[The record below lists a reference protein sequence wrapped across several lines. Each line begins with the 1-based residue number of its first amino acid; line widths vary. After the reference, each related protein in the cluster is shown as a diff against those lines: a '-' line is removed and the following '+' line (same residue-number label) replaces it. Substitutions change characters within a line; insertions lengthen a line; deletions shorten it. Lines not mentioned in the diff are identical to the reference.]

1 MQGGNGPRRC
11 HHPVSMT
18 TAFDVERDHEVET
31 EHRVTPLELFFDLVF
46 VLALTQ
52 CTALM
57 ARDPTWEGIGRG
69 LGFSGLELV
78 EVPESRARRE
88 DDRRAEEAAAL
99 LDRTRGAA
107 VLAFDE
113 RGKSPP
119 SQVLAERIKT
129 WRDDGRAALACV
141 IGGPDGLDARVRER
155 ADLVLSFG
163 ALTLPH
169 QIVRVLVVEQLYR
182 ALTILAGHPYHRAG
196 SEP

>member
-1 MQGGNGPRRC
+1 MRLGIVAIGRLKSGPER
-11 HHPVSMT
+11 
-18 TAFDVERDHEVET
+18 DLVERY
-31 EHRVTPLELFFDLVF
+31 RL
-46 VLALTQ
+46 
-52 CTALM
+52 
-57 ARDPTWEGIGRG
+57 RIEGIGRG

-107 VLAFDE
+107 LLAFDE

-129 WRDDGRAALACV
+129 WRDDGRAALACM

-155 ADLVLSFG
+155 ADLVVSFG

-169 QIVRVLVVEQLYR
+169 QIVRVLVAEQLYR
-182 ALTILAGHPYHRAG
+182 ALTIISGHPYHRAG
-196 SEP
+196 DES